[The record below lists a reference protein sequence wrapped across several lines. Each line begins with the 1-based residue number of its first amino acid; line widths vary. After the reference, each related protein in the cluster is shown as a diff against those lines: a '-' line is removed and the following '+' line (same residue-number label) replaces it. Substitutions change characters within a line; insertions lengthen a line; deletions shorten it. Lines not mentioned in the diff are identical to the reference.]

1 MNNKKC
7 GLGIRDLAILNE
19 VLLEMWSWRR
29 FRDGAHREMSYWGK
43 VWGSRRGGASV
54 SKGWIWSRWGM
65 KSIKERVGGS

>member
-1 MNNKKC
+1 M
-7 GLGIRDLAILNE
+7 E
-19 VLLEMWSWRR
+19 LEIR